1 MVRRGHRRYP
11 LLWLGLAH
19 GVADGAAG
27 WLLGQCLLHQSP
39 ATAALGILLY
49 NALGFGGQALVGPWV
64 DRYRCPRATTLAAL
78 VFLTLALGIPV
89 PVPALALAGLGSAC
103 FHPGAGAI
111 ATRLAAGRTTALG
124 MFTAPGILGL
134 TFGTVTGVANWPLAL
149 PIGIALLTLALG
161 IGLSSP
167 ATQPKGSPPTRLARD
182 KSRGVTDSLR
192 SWQEGMLVL
201 LVGAIAVRSALWLII
216 QVIHQQAMGALI
228 VLGIAAA
235 LGKGLGGYG
244 RDLVG
249 SRRWLL
255 GALIGAT
262 LCLPW
267 PYLPLKA
274 LGVALLQST
283 VPLAWQAVI
292 QCLPQQRATAA
303 GLTLGLA
310 VAIGGLWLVPGLVI
324 TGLNLDIGE
333 YGLGLGL

>member
-1 MVRRGHRRYP
+1 
-11 LLWLGLAH
+11 
-19 GVADGAAG
+19 
-27 WLLGQCLLHQSP
+27 
-39 ATAALGILLY
+39 
-49 NALGFGGQALVGPWV
+49 VGPLV
-64 DRYRCPRATTLAAL
+64 DRYHCPRATTLAAL
-78 VFLTLALGIPV
+78 VLLTLALVIPS
-89 PVPALALAGLGSAC
+89 PLPALALAGLGSAC

-111 ATRLAAGRTTALG
+111 ATRLATGRTTALG
-124 MFTAPGILGL
+124 IFTAPGILGL
-134 TFGTVTGVANWPLAL
+134 TFGTGAGVANWPLAL

-161 IGLSSP
+161 IGLSQDLRSGIRFWPLDSQCWGNRMPHPPALGDRSPISSP
-167 ATQPKGSPPTRLARD
+167 ATRAKNSPPTRIAQED
-182 KSRGVTDSLR
+182 AQGVMDSLR

-201 LVGAIAVRSALWLII
+201 LLGAIAVRSALWLILQI
-216 QVIHQQAMGALI
+216 VHQQAMGALI
-228 VLGIAAA
+228 TLGIAAA
-235 LGKGLGGYG
+235 LGKWLGGYG
-244 RDLVG
+244 RDRLG

-255 GALIGAT
+255 GALIGAA

-267 PYLPLKA
+267 PYLPLQA
-274 LGVALLQST
+274 VGVALLQST

>member
-1 MVRRGHRRYP
+1 MGGRDRHQ

-27 WLLGQCLLHQSP
+27 WLLGQCLLHQPP
-39 ATAALGILLY
+39 ATAASGILLY
-49 NALGFGGQALVGPWV
+49 NALGFGGQALVGPLV
-64 DRYRCPRATTLAAL
+64 DRYHCPRATTLAAL
-78 VFLTLALGIPV
+78 VLLTLALVIPS
-89 PVPALALAGLGSAC
+89 PLPALALAGLGSAC

-111 ATRLAAGRTTALG
+111 ATRLATGRTTALG
-124 MFTAPGILGL
+124 IFTAPGILGL
-134 TFGTVTGVANWPLAL
+134 TFGTGAGVANWPLAL

-167 ATQPKGSPPTRLARD
+167 ATRAKNSPPTRIAQED
-182 KSRGVTDSLR
+182 AQGVTASLR

-201 LVGAIAVRSALWLII
+201 LLGAIAVRSALWLILQI
-216 QVIHQQAMGALI
+216 VHQQAMGALI
-228 VLGIAAA
+228 TLGIAAA
-235 LGKGLGGYG
+235 LGKWLGGYG
-244 RDLVG
+244 RDRLG

-255 GALIGAT
+255 GALVGAA

-267 PYLPLKA
+267 PHLPLQA